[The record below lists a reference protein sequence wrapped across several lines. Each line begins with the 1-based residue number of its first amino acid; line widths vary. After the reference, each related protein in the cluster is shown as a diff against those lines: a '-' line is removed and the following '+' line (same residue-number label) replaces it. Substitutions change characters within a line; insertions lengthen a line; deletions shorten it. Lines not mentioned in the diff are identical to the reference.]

1 MATTLTGVDKSIDLM
16 KYILSIAALI
26 FLFTFM
32 ACKDDEVPP
41 AIISFEDTST
51 IMAET
56 AGQATIQLVLD
67 KPAPGNIIVNYTISG
82 SATAGE
88 DFEAP
93 GSVEIAAGASTAEL
107 IITIIDDQVFEF
119 DPEITNVFGESVVIT
134 LSGVTGNGKLSET
147 AEAITHTLIIA
158 DNEQVANSITIEL
171 SWNAG
176 DGTAGDVDMDLL
188 LFLID
193 PDDGP
198 LLIGASQQIGTDFEG
213 IVVGTPAPDAVYGLA
228 YRYFE
233 GTSDNLEFKVKFIAG
248 LGILPDGAA
257 TREYTGVYTLANVN
271 GDVSDGAT
279 VQIVQS
285 FEKQGANYSSFSE
298 IEIPESGS
306 RAVRSTGPVK
316 GKGFGVP
323 RIVN

>member
-1 MATTLTGVDKSIDLM
+1 M
-16 KYILSIAALI
+16 KYIFSLAVLIAL
-26 FLFTFM
+26 LTFM
-32 ACKDDEVPP
+32 SCKDDEVPP
-41 AIISFEDTST
+41 AIISFEETST
-51 IMAET
+51 VIAET
-56 AGQATIQLVLD
+56 AGQAIIEIVLD
-67 KPAPGNIIVNYTISG
+67 KPAPGNIVVNYTIAG

-93 GSVEIAAGASTAEL
+93 GSFEIAVGASTAEL

-119 DPEITNVFGESVVIT
+119 DPEITGVFGESVVIT

-147 AEAITHTLIIA
+147 AEEITHTLIIA

-171 SWNAG
+171 SWDAG
-176 DGTAGDVDMDLL
+176 DDTAGDVDMDLL

-198 LLIGASQQIGTDFEG
+198 QLIGASQQIGTDFEG
-213 IVVGTPAPDAVYGLA
+213 IVVGTPAPDATYGLA

-248 LGILPDGAA
+248 LGVLPDGAA
-257 TREYTGVYTLANVN
+257 TREFTGMYTLANVN
-271 GDVSDGAT
+271 GDTSDGAT

-285 FEKQGANYSSFSE
+285 FVKQGANYSSFSE

-306 RAVRSTGPVK
+306 RGVRRTGTVN
-316 GKGFGVP
+316 GKGLGIP